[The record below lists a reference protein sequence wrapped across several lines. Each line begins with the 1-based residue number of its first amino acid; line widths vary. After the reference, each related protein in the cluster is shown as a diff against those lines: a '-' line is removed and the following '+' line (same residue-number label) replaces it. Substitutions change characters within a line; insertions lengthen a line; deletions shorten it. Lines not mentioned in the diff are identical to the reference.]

1 MSERAPCIL
10 VVDDEPA
17 IRRLIRRCLEPEG
30 FRVVEAGSAASAK
43 ASLAEPTRYD
53 LVTLDLT
60 LPDGDGT
67 DVARAIKARCDLP
80 IIMVTGKG
88 DVIDRVVGL
97 EVGADD
103 YIAKPFHVR
112 ELLARVRAV
121 LRRAGGTGRTDGK
134 GAPNAVIGVGDMR
147 LDPEL
152 RELRDA
158 RGEPLALTT
167 TEFDLLHALVEA
179 KGRPLTRDALMDR
192 LRGHEWSAFDRSID
206 NAVARLRKKLPRNAI
221 RTVRGLGYQIGLP
234 VTRPRG

>member
-1 MSERAPCIL
+1 MTAAPLVL

-30 FRVVEAGSAASAK
+30 YRIEEAGSAADARR
-43 ASLAEPTRYD
+43 LVERTRYD
-53 LVTLDLT
+53 LVTLDLN

-67 DVARAIKARCDLP
+67 DVARAIKSIRDVPL
-80 IIMVTGKG
+80 IMVTGKG

-97 EVGADD
+97 ELGADD

-121 LRRAGGTGRTDGK
+121 LRRSGPAERSAAGIL
-134 GAPNAVIGVGDMR
+134 AIGDLR
-147 LDPEL
+147 LDPN
-152 RELRDA
+152 LRDVRDA
-158 RGEPLALTT
+158 QGVPLALTT
-167 TEFDLLHALVEA
+167 TEFDMLHALAEA
-179 KGRPLTRDALMDR
+179 GGRPMTRDALMDR

-206 NAVARLRKKLPRNAI
+206 NAVARLRKKLPKGAI

-234 VTRPRG
+234 VGRIR